1 MYHMPWGK
9 GRPCVVVA
17 VTSHD
22 AGAEHVQGYRDER
35 ESFLRLAN
43 NFLAII
49 SLRGLS
55 RGEGEGLI
63 TRVAAAR
70 ERWSE

>member
-1 MYHMPWGK
+1 M
-9 GRPCVVVA
+9 
-17 VTSHD
+17 TSYY
-22 AGAEHVQGYRDER
+22 AGAEDVQGYRDER
-35 ESFLRLAN
+35 GSFLRLAN

-49 SLRGLS
+49 SLRGLR